1 VPPDVT
7 TGRVVVVVG
16 GEVVGVVVVGGE
28 VVGVLVVGCEVVGVL
43 VVGCEVVVDP
53 AADSVVGVVVAV
65 DEVDVG
71 SVVEVDTEVPVE
83 VDGDELAPGCSLA
96 TMTPMS
102 AVAPAEATIAARVR
116 YRTSAFA
123 RRRPSGELWLRGW
136 LIEGIGSVSSAHVHS
151 RTRESHQPQRTLW
164 AVCEVNAAKPA
175 SYSKPK

>member
-16 GEVVGVVVVGGE
+16 G
-28 VVGVLVVGCEVVGVL
+28 EVVGVL

-102 AVAPAEATIAARVR
+102 AVAPAEATIVARVR